1 MSLNTKLGKAEAA
14 MTGTEDLAKDRVTLV
29 LFALLGV
36 YLLLLAGVIL
46 FKLPFYST
54 AGDTTRVINLI
65 PLAGS
70 FDDGGNLVW
79 GEIAY
84 NTLLFVPFGIYLAML
99 TRWTFTRQLLAIA
112 GLSLGFELAQYFFV
126 LGVTD
131 VTDLIDNTLGGVV
144 GIGIAVALKKL
155 FGARATR
162 IVAVPAS
169 LLTVLVVVRFGYLYY
184 LSHVVMG
191 GPPA

>member
-1 MSLNTKLGKAEAA
+1 
-14 MTGTEDLAKDRVTLV
+14 MTEPEGPTRDRAKTV
-29 LFALLGV
+29 LFALLCV

-54 AGDTTRVINLI
+54 AGDTARAINVI

-70 FDDGGNLVW
+70 FDSEGNLIW
-79 GEIAY
+79 EEIAY
-84 NTLLFVPFGIYLAML
+84 NTLLFVPLGIYLGML
-99 TRWTFTRQLLAIA
+99 TPWTFRRQVLVIA
-112 GLSLGFELAQYFFV
+112 GLSLGFELAQYLFA

-144 GIGIAVALKKL
+144 GVGIATVLTRL
-155 FGARATR
+155 FGTAATR
-162 IVAVPAS
+162 IVTVLAS
-169 LLTVLVVVRFGYLYY
+169 LLTVLVLVRFGQLYY

-191 GPPA
+191 GPPG